1 MDLTSVNHFAFFFVC
16 VCFFF
21 FFFFYTVKV
30 VDFFEK
36 ILIKWGKTEKCWN
49 PKSQTGQIGHEQ
61 ISKKWI
67 IWLIYFSQIFFP
79 FVFELHQNLN
89 HSDPLS
95 LFMS

>member
-1 MDLTSVNHFAFFFVC
+1 MDLTSVNHFAFYLVC
-16 VCFFF
+16 VCV
-21 FFFFYTVKV
+21 FFYTVKV